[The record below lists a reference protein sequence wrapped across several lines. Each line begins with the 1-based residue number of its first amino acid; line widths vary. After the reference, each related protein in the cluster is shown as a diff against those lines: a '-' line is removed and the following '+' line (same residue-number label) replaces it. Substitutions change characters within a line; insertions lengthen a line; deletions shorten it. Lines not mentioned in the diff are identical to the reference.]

1 LFDRRDVLGKFIT
14 YHYIGVETL
23 AFHSFPY
30 TYENRKPKDELN
42 RLIKLNLIKDQTMKF
57 TLFPL
62 LALMAIPVMAE
73 NLDKP
78 ITVVIATN

>member
-1 LFDRRDVLGKFIT
+1 
-14 YHYIGVETL
+14 
-23 AFHSFPY
+23 
-30 TYENRKPKDELN
+30 
-42 RLIKLNLIKDQTMKF
+42 MKF